1 MRKEKNTKKQ
11 LHNKKCR
18 AVVGCL
24 ASLLLL
30 CLAGGILFAKYYAGR
45 SNKGVATASSL
56 YFSSNLLKNV
66 QKLNEND
73 YPVVYNTAAWDGTY
87 AYSYNLEIRNYQNQ
101 LLYNDQNLDIQYDIN
116 FQLVNETDG
125 GTYQVTYQ
133 NETKTITYGT
143 SCSFSA
149 TLEGGQATV
158 NKFIVSI
165 NRPEGN
171 VDTNYKS
178 VGVQVTA
185 TPVSPS
191 YVANYEK
198 LGGVLYATTFSSRYE
213 LKGEFSKVQTGK
225 VSGYAGF
232 PYTITYKPGED
243 NMAQRVKIS
252 WDASKLQLDKYC
264 PHYSSIQTDAVN
276 NREYIVLSI
285 EPYTI
290 FDINFFRTS
299 EFDKTTT
306 LEGLNGLV
314 KIEKQEGDVE

>member
-11 LHNKKCR
+11 LHNKKYR
-18 AVVGCL
+18 VFFGFL

-30 CLAGGILFAKYYAGR
+30 CLAGGFLLAKYYAGR

-66 QKLNEND
+66 QQLNEND

-101 LLYNDQNLDIQYDIN
+101 LLYNDQNLDIQYNIN

-125 GTYQVTYQ
+125 GTYQVTCQ

-149 TLEGGQATV
+149 TLEGGQAKE
-158 NKFIVSI
+158 NKFTVSI
-165 NRPEGN
+165 KRPEGN

-178 VGVQVTA
+178 VGIRVTA

-198 LGGVLYATTFSSRYE
+198 LGGILYATTFSSQYE
-213 LKGEFSKVQTGK
+213 LSGGFSKVQTGK

-243 NMAQRVKIS
+243 NMVQKVKVS
-252 WDASKLQLDKYC
+252 WDADKLQLDQ
-264 PHYSSIQTDAVN
+264 YSPYRSSVQTDSVN
-276 NREYIVLSI
+276 NRDYIVISV
-285 EPYTI
+285 EPYTV
-290 FDINFFRTS
+290 FDIMFYRTS
-299 EFDKTTT
+299 EFDKATT
-306 LEGLNGLV
+306 LEGLNDLV

>member
-11 LHNKKCR
+11 LHNKKYR
-18 AVVGCL
+18 VVFGFL

-30 CLAGGILFAKYYAGR
+30 CLAGGFLLAKYYAGR

-66 QKLNEND
+66 QQLNEND

-101 LLYNDQNLDIQYDIN
+101 LLYNDQNLDIQYNIN

-125 GTYQVTYQ
+125 GTYQVTCQ

-149 TLEGGQATV
+149 TLEGGQAKE
-158 NKFIVSI
+158 NKFTVSI
-165 NRPEGN
+165 KRPEGN

-178 VGVQVTA
+178 VGIRVTA

-198 LGGVLYATTFSSRYE
+198 LGGILYATTFSSQYE
-213 LKGEFSKVQTGK
+213 LNGGFSKVQTGK

-243 NMAQRVKIS
+243 NMVQKVKVS
-252 WDASKLQLDKYC
+252 WDADKLQLDQ
-264 PHYSSIQTDAVN
+264 YSPYRSSVQTDSVN
-276 NREYIVLSI
+276 NRDYIVISV
-285 EPYTI
+285 EPYTV
-290 FDINFFRTS
+290 FDIMFYRTS
-299 EFDKTTT
+299 EFDKATT
-306 LEGLNGLV
+306 LEGLNDLV